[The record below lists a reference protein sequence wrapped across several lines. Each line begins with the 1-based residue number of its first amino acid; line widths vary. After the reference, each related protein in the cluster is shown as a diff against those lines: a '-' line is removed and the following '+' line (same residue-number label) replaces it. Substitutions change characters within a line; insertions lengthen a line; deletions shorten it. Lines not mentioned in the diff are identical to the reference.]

1 MSSYALQCMIL
12 IRGFES
18 WILALFLGRKVK
30 NNENMIGIEHEFSN
44 KWDTLGIVQELILI
58 NLACSETIKNTF
70 ERMVNV
76 K

>member
-1 MSSYALQCMIL
+1 M
-12 IRGFES
+12 
-18 WILALFLGRKVK
+18 K
-30 NNENMIGIEHEFSN
+30 NNDNMIGIEHEFSN
-44 KWDTLGIVQELILI
+44 KWDNLGIVQELILI